1 MGDINGAAVHF
12 QEAIKAAT
20 ERGVV
25 LPDVYYGQ
33 LQGIARQLSFSIA
46 GVAKFDQLQA
56 VKDSLAKAIASGQTF
71 AQWQKQQAVQAL
83 SLPKYRLD
91 NIFRTNI
98 QSQYMAGH
106 WEQFERNKA
115 YRPYLMYD
123 AINDSRT
130 RPTHLAMDGII
141 RPIDDSFWKTHSP
154 PCGYRCRCHLISLTK
169 EQALARS
176 KDSKGLNMPIDEQK
190 MQPDKDWDYSPRERL
205 QGIEQAVAKRQE
217 KSGAIVEA
225 LNSIIQPIV
234 INPEQAVNDYLKL
247 YDFKNISDKLIN
259 KDLANYLNLTQS
271 EHAMIHVYTANG
283 FVDINCLLYG
293 LEPFKENDAPL
304 LKDVSEVLSQALSK
318 LKTYSGLVIRQ
329 VSLPKEMLAN
339 YQVGNDVTH
348 LAFTSATFGKD
359 DIFVGESVRMK
370 IFSKTGRRIEKFSTH
385 EDEKEVIFDKGTRF
399 KVKDREEKL
408 LNGRKIIEI
417 TLEEI

>member
-1 MGDINGAAVHF
+1 MHRVSNGRAVHF

-25 LPDVYYGQ
+25 LPDVYYGK

-56 VKDSLAKAIASGQTF
+56 VKDSLDKALASGQTF
-71 AQWQKQQAVQAL
+71 AQWQKQQAVQDL
-83 SLPKYRLD
+83 NLPKYRLD

-141 RPIDDSFWKTHSP
+141 RPIDDSFWKKHSP

-176 KDSKGLNMPIDEQK
+176 KDGKGLNMPIDEQK

-205 QGIEQAVAKRQE
+205 QGIEQAVAKRLE
-217 KSGAIVEA
+217 NPVASTVIKSAFEN
-225 LNSIIQPIV
+225 L
-234 INPEQAVNDYLKL
+234 
-247 YDFKNISDKLIN
+247 
-259 KDLANYLNLTQS
+259 LANN
-271 EHAMIHVYTANG
+271 EMIIY
-283 FVDINCLLYG
+283 
-293 LEPFKENDAPL
+293 ENVL
-304 LKDVSEVLSQALSK
+304 SEV
-318 LKTYSGLVIRQ
+318 KTAINSTAFQEFY
-329 VSLPKEMLAN
+329 AN
-339 YQVGNDVTH
+339 AEIVGN
-348 LAFTSATFGKD
+348 
-359 DIFVGESVRMK
+359 
-370 IFSKTGRRIEKFSTH
+370 
-385 EDEKEVIFDKGTRF
+385 F
-399 KVKDREEKL
+399 KVGVLSELEKTL
-408 LNGRKIIEI
+408 LATEANFVLMSKESLEHHKKKHPEI
-417 TLEEI
+417 TLADYKKLPEIIANGEIYETQERRYVLLKIDGKTYRAAMKVTQNKTEVYLLSLVAQSNKKADKEIRAKFKRIK